1 MVPKENGK
9 VISPSARKR
18 QKDLIQAHEIST
30 QYSEKKKT
38 QLQQESRYENVI

>member
-30 QYSEKKKT
+30 QYSEKKNPAPTRK
-38 QLQQESRYENVI
+38 SI